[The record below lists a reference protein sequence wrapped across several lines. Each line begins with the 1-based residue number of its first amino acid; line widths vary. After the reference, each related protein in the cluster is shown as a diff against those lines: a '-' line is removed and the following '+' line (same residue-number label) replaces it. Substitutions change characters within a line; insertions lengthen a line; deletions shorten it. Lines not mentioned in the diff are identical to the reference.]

1 MLVLEFKAYGTAE
14 QYRSIDEAIR
24 TAQFIQNKCLR
35 YWIDNPGVS
44 KYDLNKYCAVLAAE
58 FSFADELNSMA
69 RQASAERTWSAISR
83 FYDNCKKK
91 VPGKKGYPRFK
102 KHSRSVEYKTSG
114 YKFSENRKK
123 ITFTDGKNV
132 GTLKLKGTRDLNF
145 YNPKDIK
152 RVRLVKRADGYYV
165 QCCISVDV
173 QIDLEPTGQA
183 QAIGLDLGLRYFL
196 ADSNGE
202 TVESPSFY
210 RKSERQLNRANR
222 KKSKKYRKGAKP
234 QSNNYH
240 KARVRYSRKHLRVS
254 RQRKE
259 YCKSLA
265 YSVIQSNDLVAYED
279 LNVKG
284 LVRNR
289 HLAKSIS
296 DAGWS
301 TFRQWLEYF
310 GKKYG
315 KVTVA
320 VAPQYTSQ
328 NCSSCGE
335 TVKKSLSVRTH
346 VCSHCGDVADR
357 DLNAAKNILQKGLR
371 TVGHTGTYTLGE
383 FDPLASLE
391 PSCGVTVGC

>member
-152 RVRLVKRADGYYV
+152 RVRLSFFPA
-165 QCCISVDV
+165 
-173 QIDLEPTGQA
+173 
-183 QAIGLDLGLRYFL
+183 LGR
-196 ADSNGE
+196 
-202 TVESPSFY
+202 
-210 RKSERQLNRANR
+210 
-222 KKSKKYRKGAKP
+222 
-234 QSNNYH
+234 
-240 KARVRYSRKHLRVS
+240 
-254 RQRKE
+254 
-259 YCKSLA
+259 
-265 YSVIQSNDLVAYED
+265 
-279 LNVKG
+279 
-284 LVRNR
+284 
-289 HLAKSIS
+289 
-296 DAGWS
+296 
-301 TFRQWLEYF
+301 
-310 GKKYG
+310 
-315 KVTVA
+315 
-320 VAPQYTSQ
+320 
-328 NCSSCGE
+328 
-335 TVKKSLSVRTH
+335 
-346 VCSHCGDVADR
+346 
-357 DLNAAKNILQKGLR
+357 
-371 TVGHTGTYTLGE
+371 LGE
-383 FDPLASLE
+383 
-391 PSCGVTVGC
+391 